1 MKNFIKPLLMAIVL
15 IVSMNACK
23 KINPTD
29 DITFVIN
36 SDIYRSPVLV
46 KFINANPNSTTQ
58 PGYNATS
65 PEATYKVGITG
76 TEAKYI
82 VMNDGDTSLKASR
95 GFLQF
100 SIGSNRVPSAT
111 SPISFTLDVTF
122 PGFAR
127 VNKTFYITD
136 TLEKSIEVYVQELA
150 SPAPGSSI
158 VDATDVLSA
167 TQPTVIQTSTNAT
180 MTEATK
186 ITIPEGTVLKDAS
199 GNTINSNNL
208 HSTVIHYG
216 IGDEASLRAF
226 PGGLQ
231 TRNAVDKNGNK
242 IDSVIDFITAGCLQI
257 NMQAGGKEVRQFS
270 KPLEVEVDI
279 NPSFY
284 NAYSADGKLKEGD
297 SIPVWSMEEGSGQ
310 WVLEGEAPVI
320 VKNNKLVAKFSASHL
335 SVWNLDY
342 WANSTSYYYRYGRW
356 YPVKLP
362 TCNNVATINLQ
373 SAPDNFTGNVY
384 LDMFDQIG
392 NKLTWGS
399 SYYPIAMVNGKASI
413 VADFRGRV
421 AIPSATIKAYATAY
435 GKSVN
440 ASSTFS
446 PCSQSSVTVT
456 LPITRPAP
464 TSSINLSVDIAA
476 FCSNKN
482 LKVNYSGWVYMF
494 DNSATQWW
502 NAWTYKYIVAGQPA
516 YFNNLKENGNYTFYA
531 WNGSWYSTQVVLKK
545 QDEAKWGNL
554 PATGAV
560 EASAK
565 YDAASNT
572 LKVTGIYKIK
582 CK

>member
-1 MKNFIKPLLMAIVL
+1 MKNFIKPLLMAVVL

-46 KFINANPNSTTQ
+46 KFINANPTSSKQ
-58 PGYNATS
+58 PGYNAAS
-65 PEATYKVGITG
+65 PEATYKVAVSG
-76 TEAKYI
+76 TDAMYI

-100 SIGSNRVPSAT
+100 SVGSNRVPSAS

-127 VNKTFYITD
+127 VNKTFYLTD
-136 TLEKSIEVYVQELA
+136 TLEKSIEVYAQELA
-150 SPAPGSSI
+150 SPAPGSSL
-158 VDATDVLSA
+158 VDADNVLST
-167 TQPTVIQTSTNAT
+167 TQPTIIQTTTNAT

-199 GNTINSNNL
+199 GNTINSNAL

-242 IDSVIDFITAGCLQI
+242 IDSVVDFITAGCLQI

-270 KPLEVEVDI
+270 KPLEIEVEV
-279 NPSFY
+279 NENYY
-284 NAYSADGKLKEGD
+284 NYFKGRNIQAGD
-297 SIPVWSMEEGSGQ
+297 SIPVWSMDEGTGK
-310 WVLEGEAPVI
+310 WVLEGDAPVFAQG
-320 VKNNKLVAKFSASHL
+320 NKLVAKFSASHL
-335 SVWNLDY
+335 SYWNLDG
-342 WANSTSYYYRYGRW
+342 WQQTSSFYRYYSW
-356 YPVKLP
+356 YTRYFQPP
-362 TCNNVATINLQ
+362 TCNNTLNVNVVATG
-373 SAPDNFTGNVY
+373 DTKYTGYAGLIMYGSNYNYLGSGSVY
-384 LDMFDQIG
+384 L
-392 NKLTWGS
+392 
-399 SYYPIAMVNGKASI
+399 VNGKATSSLYL
-413 VADFRGRV
+413 GNRV
-421 AIPSATIKAYATAY
+421 YIPTARIFGYAYANGGYVYNQTA
-435 GKSVN
+435 SF
-440 ASSTFS
+440 A
-446 PCSQSSVTVT
+446 PCGQSNVT
-456 LPITRPAP
+456 LELPIPKPPAP
-464 TSSINLSVDIAA
+464 INLSVDIAA

-494 DNSATQWW
+494 DNNATDWW

-516 YFNNLKENGNYTFYA
+516 YFYNLKENGSYTFYA
-531 WNGSWYSTQVVLKK
+531 WNGGWYSTSVVLKK
-545 QDEAKWGNL
+545 QNEAKWGNL
-554 PATGAV
+554 PASGAV
-560 EASAK
+560 EAAAK